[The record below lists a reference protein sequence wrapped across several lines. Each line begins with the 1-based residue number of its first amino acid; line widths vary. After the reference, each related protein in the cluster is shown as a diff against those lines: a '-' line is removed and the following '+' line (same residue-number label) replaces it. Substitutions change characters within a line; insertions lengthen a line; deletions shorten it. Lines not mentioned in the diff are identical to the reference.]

1 MRHRSI
7 FRADVL
13 QADRDVT
20 ANSAASMPTTQ
31 PQRFVGSRIDPS
43 SPLLHSHLQACIGA
57 LPFETLQVLFLDRN
71 YVLIA
76 QEHVQQ
82 GSTHNLLLNPNM
94 IFRRALALDASA
106 MILAHNHPSGDPRP
120 STDDI
125 RSTEALVKL
134 GQMLAIEIIEHVI
147 VVQQSC
153 FAILHSRKQR
163 KAKRLAAFFD
173 LAEGGALCQG
183 NISPAAAA
191 NARTAAIRRTERR
204 QLLGHPSL
212 LANPAWDML
221 IDLFVHTHASKPV
234 FTSALCVGSGLP
246 MSNALRLIRK
256 LRNSNVVYR
265 EPDPSDGRRYF
276 IRLTPHTM
284 EALNRYFCK
293 GPD

>member
-1 MRHRSI
+1 MT
-7 FRADVL
+7 AD
-13 QADRDVT
+13 
-20 ANSAASMPTTQ
+20 SAASVPTTQ
-31 PQRFVGSRIDPS
+31 LQRFVGSRIDPS

-57 LPFETLQVLFLDRN
+57 LPHETLQVLFLTRDR
-71 YVLIA
+71 VLIA

-82 GSTHNLLLNPNM
+82 GSTHNLLLNPNV
-94 IFRRALALDASA
+94 IFRRALALNASA
-106 MILAHNHPSGDPRP
+106 MVLAHNHPSGDPRP

-125 RSTEALVKL
+125 HSTEALVKL
-134 GQMLAIEIIEHVI
+134 GQMLGIEIMEHVI
-147 VVQQSC
+147 VARQSC
-153 FAILHSRKQR
+153 FAILHSRKHR
-163 KAKRLAAFFD
+163 KTKRLAAFFD
-173 LAEGGALCQG
+173 LADGGAFCLD

-191 NARTAAIRRTERR
+191 NARAAAIRRTERR
-204 QLLGHPSL
+204 QLVGHSSL

-221 IDLFVHTHASKPV
+221 IDLFVHAHVSKPV

-256 LRNSNVVYR
+256 LRDSNVVYR

-276 IRLTPHTM
+276 IRLTPQTM